1 MKKRSFEDLEKRKN
15 ELLKLILEYVAQKRT
30 ATPHEAQMISMKIA
44 KARHELDEVIRLSM
58 GGRRKPTANE
68 MDALR
73 KDKFYRSRLPISI
86 LEELLPMYEYLEER
100 GDEHHLQEFLR
111 KEAFE
116 LTISVE
122 DLHIEL
128 ILHQTNKN
136 ILQLRKV
143 QREAEEQALQKK
155 VSNPHGITLQDLF
168 GEERSARTKIKQSG
182 AWVNDLFNAI
192 EGSSG
197 PIIWE

>member
-1 MKKRSFEDLEKRKN
+1 MKKRSFDDLEKRKN

-30 ATPHEAQMISMKIA
+30 ATPHEAQMISIQIA

-143 QREAEEQALQKK
+143 QRETEERNQQEMVL
-155 VSNPHGITLQDLF
+155 NPHGITLQDLF
-168 GEERSARTKIKQSG
+168 GEEHSARKKIKQSG
-182 AWVNDLFNAI
+182 AWVNDMFNAI